1 MSLGSKAEKLDLSR
15 TEHARQKAFQTPH
28 AQGIVGAGGRRRLCR
43 TARGGRAGA
52 NPAESGHDPG
62 RPQGGYARVLHGD
75 GTSTRGRAEQGIRS
89 QVSRNQGSREAIGAE
104 RVFQRI
110 GEEGEIRVHEVDVVC
125 STDAGHFVRWRRE
138 DLLAPFLPE
147 DAARHLPPD
156 RSMRM
161 VCTQRHSLRSAQ
173 LATTP
178 IWSSPRMPRR
188 LSPICSTLNGRAKSS
203 KEIRTTAAPSLPR
216 RLRSR
221 ASWAGPI
228 SRGSPSR
235 RSCRWSHRAIHRI
248 GSPAARVPCK
258 PTVPTPNFCCCE
270 SEARRWK
277 LFMPARARR

>member
-1 MSLGSKAEKLDLSR
+1 MCGGINPQAAGPNMRDSKLSRRDMLGATTVLTTGVVFAEPLAAAAPEPTPLRPAMIQAARKEGTLAFYTAMAIPVAENLSKAFEAKY
-15 TEHARQKAFQTPH
+15 P
-28 AQGIVGAGGRRRLCR
+28 GIKVRLK
-43 TARGGRAGA
+43 
-52 NPAESGHDPG
+52 
-62 RPQGGYARVLHGD
+62 
-75 GTSTRGRAEQGIRS
+75 RS
-89 QVSRNQGSREAIGAE
+89 GAE

-110 GEEGEIRVHEVDVVC
+110 GKEEEIRIHEVDVVC

-138 DLLAPFLPE
+138 GLLAPFLPE
-147 DAARHLPPD
+147 DAAKHLPPKQIGAD
-156 RSMRM
+156 GMYATR
-161 VCTQRHSLRSAQ
+161 RHSPRSAQ

-178 IWSSPRMPRR
+178 IWSSPRIPRR
-188 LSPICSTLNGRAKSS
+188 LSPICSTPHGRAKSS

-258 PTVPTPNFCCCE
+258 PTVPTPNSCCCE

-277 LFMPARARR
+277 LSTPARARR